1 MVKEFISQLPPDK
14 LTPFKKHPYQVR
26 EDAAMDELVES
37 VRTYGILSPLLAR
50 PKGEGY
56 ELVSGHRRRL
66 AAQKL
71 GLPTVPVL
79 VREMTDD
86 EAVILMVDSNLQR
99 ENLLPSEKAFAYKMK
114 LEAMK
119 HQGKATSRQVVG
131 KLESADEVGQMN
143 GESGRTIQRYIR
155 LTNLVPPLL
164 QMVDDGRIAFSPAV
178 EVSYLTRDEQ
188 AELWD
193 LIGREDATPSLSQS
207 LRMKQL
213 SREAKLTPEVL
224 YAILTEEKP
233 NQKEQIRIK
242 TESLRKYFP
251 RNYSAQQM
259 EREIIKLLEARYRAK
274 DRGER

>member
-1 MVKEFISQLPPDK
+1 MVKKFISQLSPDK
-14 LTPFKKHPYQVR
+14 LMPFAKHPYRVR

-37 VRTYGILSPLLAR
+37 IRVHGILSPLLAR

-71 GLPTVPVL
+71 GLSTVL

-119 HQGKATSRQVVG
+119 HQGMTCGQVGHKSRDAV
-131 KLESADEVGQMN
+131 SNDD
-143 GESGRTIQRYIR
+143 SGRTIQRYIR

-178 EVSYLTRDEQ
+178 ELPYLNRDEQ

-193 LIGREDATPSLSQS
+193 LIGREDATPSLSQA

-233 NQKEQIRIK
+233 NQKEHIRIK

-274 DRGER
+274 GRGER

>member
-1 MVKEFISQLPPDK
+1 MVKEFILQLPPDK
-14 LTPFKKHPYQVR
+14 LSPFAKHPYQVR

-119 HQGKATSRQVVG
+119 RQAGRRSKNSPQVAAN
-131 KLESADEVGQMN
+131 LRTDDEIAKQAGI
-143 GESGRTIQRYIR
+143 SGDTVRRYIR

-178 EVSYLTRDEQ
+178 ELSYLTRDEQ

-213 SREAKLTPEVL
+213 SREP
-224 YAILTEEKP
+224 
-233 NQKEQIRIK
+233 
-242 TESLRKYFP
+242 
-251 RNYSAQQM
+251 
-259 EREIIKLLEARYRAK
+259 ARA
-274 DRGER
+274 